1 MRQQLALGWV
11 SFAFLALGASPAH
24 FWLDSGELSSAGAEL
39 GVMHPPGTPGLAPLL
54 HLAGLLPLG
63 SVGFRMGLVSCAL
76 AAGAI
81 VLMASILRRRQAHWA
96 IVWGAAT
103 WVLAGLTF
111 VRSARVVEI
120 YALAAFLTL
129 AFVWGFDPRVDEP
142 RRLRARLL
150 GTMAAVVGVWSFG
163 DLRLALVPI
172 VVVSWAIGV
181 RRAEPWARWAPLVVA
196 ASSLAV
202 LTLPLASAH
211 GPQADWG
218 NPQTLGDLWAHLQAQ
233 PIRTAFADEILPA
246 SLAAWSLNTSDTFG
260 RLVEDIGPFG
270 PVLAVAAVILWSR
283 RPGDRGLLGL
293 LVVLIGVE
301 LFYAVGINPM
311 GGRDRQT
318 GITLGLL
325 VALVIGINLHAW
337 SSKLVRARWAVLP
350 LAWVVLVL
358 PAAAVSLD
366 DGRTTRS
373 WMPHAWTRG
382 ALAQL
387 PPGALLLTQSDDLS
401 AGVLAAR
408 TLEGARPDLVSV
420 PAQHLHKGGPDAPA
434 EREAQVWSAA
444 SHGGSERARI
454 VDVLTHPPRPPAPV
468 AVELPKVGVFRGIPF
483 EPNRGRVPLGLSGRG
498 RDRDYDRA
506 ASLERSFS
514 EWESRIES
522 PRDALVFARAVD
534 STLRG
539 WIGQGTSD
547 ANLLALAESTYLRV
561 LADVAPDEP
570 GAMLSLA
577 AVHDATGRPAS
588 AIRLARKALEL
599 EPGRNGAMLSLA
611 LFLSRDPAGH
621 GEARALAE
629 RAVALRPH
637 RPRELAPVGP
647 DRPAAGRYG
656 SCARSA

>member
-1 MRQQLALGWV
+1 
-11 SFAFLALGASPAH
+11 
-24 FWLDSGELSSAGAEL
+24 
-39 GVMHPPGTPGLAPLL
+39 MHPPGTPGLAPLL

-81 VLMASILRRRQAHWA
+81 VLMASILRRRGAHWA

-129 AFVWGFDPRVDEP
+129 GFLWGFDPQVDEQ

-163 DLRLALVPI
+163 DLRLALVPL
-172 VVVSWAIGV
+172 VVVSWGLAL
-181 RRAEPWARWAPLVVA
+181 RRGEAWSRWAPLVVA
-196 ASSLAV
+196 AASLAV
-202 LTLPLASAH
+202 LTVPLASAH
-211 GPQADWG
+211 GPAADWG
-218 NPQTLGDLWAHLQAQ
+218 NPETLGGLWGHLQAQ

-246 SLAAWSLNTSDTFG
+246 SLAAWSLNTSEVFG

-270 PVLAVAAVILWSR
+270 PVFGAAALILWSR
-283 RPGDRGLLGL
+283 RPGDRGLLVL
-293 LVVLIGVE
+293 LAVLIGVE

-318 GITLGLL
+318 GMTLGLL
-325 VALVIGINLHAW
+325 AALAIGINLHIW
-337 SSKLVRARWAVLP
+337 SSKLARARWAVLP
-350 LAWVVLVL
+350 LTWVVLVL

-387 PPGALLLTQSDDLS
+387 PPGSLLLTQSDDLS

-408 TLEGARPDLVSV
+408 TIEGARPDVVSV
-420 PAQHLHKGGPDAPA
+420 PAQHLHKGGPDTPGR
-434 EREAQVWSAA
+434 REAQVWTAA
-444 SHGGSERARI
+444 AHGGGERARI
-454 VDVLTHPPRPPAPV
+454 VDVLTHPPQPPAPV

-483 EPNRGRVPLGLSGRG
+483 EPNRGRVPLGMSG
-498 RDRDYDRA
+498 RDRDYDRVA
-506 ASLERSFS
+506 ALERSFS
-514 EWESRIES
+514 QWESRVES
-522 PRDALVFARAVD
+522 PRDAIVFARAVD
-534 STLRG
+534 STVRG

-547 ANLLALAESTYLRV
+547 ANLLAVAESTYLRV

-577 AVHDATGRPAS
+577 AVHDATGRSKS

-611 LFLSRDPAGH
+611 LFLSRDPAGLD
-621 GEARALAE
+621 EARGLAE
-629 RAVALRPH
+629 RAAALRPH
-637 RPRELAPVGP
+637 RPENWLRLAQI
-647 DRPAAGRYG
+647 AGLQG
-656 SCARSA
+656 DTARAQEAHDIANDLRSQGT